1 MIDFDY
7 NVDTSWYEGVYQ
19 DKKAPVKAGRPFS
32 LIHRDFKSDKAVLCI
47 HGYTGYPGELVRPA
61 RELYQL
67 GYDVYVPRLPGHG
80 TSGSDFYNTVAKDW
94 VEVALNAARDLEK
107 RYDTLCVVG
116 HSMGGAVATVVAAEV
131 PSVKKLVLAA
141 PAIALRANQLPA
153 RPGLIHFVS
162 FFMHRI
168 KHKWSPNPD
177 YVMYYEDAPSSD
189 LYLGAEYWSWLYP
202 KQLYHLFR
210 LMLFA
215 GGDEILKI
223 KCPTLV
229 ICSEKDQVLGT
240 ATCELAMDRL
250 KSEKK
255 LVTLENG
262 THYLYYDIDKCSEE
276 KAVQATV
283 DFLR

>member
-1 MIDFDY
+1 MDFDY
-7 NVDTSWYEGVYQ
+7 SVDSSWYEGVYQ

-32 LIHRDFKSDKAVLCI
+32 LIHKDYKSSKAVLCL

-61 RELYQL
+61 RELFDI

-80 TSGSDFYNTVAKDW
+80 TSGADFYASSAKDW
-94 VEVALNAARDLEK
+94 VAVCLNAARDLDG
-107 RYDTLCVVG
+107 RYETLCVVG
-116 HSMGGAVATVVAAEV
+116 HSMGGALATIVAAEV

-141 PAIALRANQLPA
+141 PALALYAKQLPA
-153 RPGLIHFVS
+153 RPGLLHFVS

-168 KHKWSPNPD
+168 KHKWAPNPQ

-189 LYLGAEYWSWLYP
+189 MELGAEYWSWLYP
-202 KQLYHLFR
+202 KQLYSLFN

-215 GGDEILKI
+215 GGNEIKKI

-229 ICSEKDQVLGT
+229 ICVEKDQVLGT
-240 ATCELAMDRL
+240 ATCDLAMDRL
-250 KSEKK
+250 CSEKK
-255 LVTLENG
+255 LIRLENG
-262 THYLYYDIDKCSEE
+262 THYLYYDIDKKDEE
-276 KAVQATV
+276 KAVNATI